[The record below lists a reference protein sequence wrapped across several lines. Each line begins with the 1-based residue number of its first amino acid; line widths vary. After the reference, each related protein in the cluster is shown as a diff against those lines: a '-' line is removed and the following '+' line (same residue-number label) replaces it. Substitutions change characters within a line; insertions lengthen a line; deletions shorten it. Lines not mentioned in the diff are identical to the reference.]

1 MPVLLTNTGYPNW
14 MCAININQHWKPM
27 EFVAVGEGKSLLSC
41 PPRWRD
47 LAPHQCLGA
56 LTPVGVA
63 ANNRC
68 YKMPRYRKYFNFG
81 CQPLEL
87 LAAKIVNG
95 IRSKYWD
102 AIGVD
107 SNRDSPREP
116 HLKSKSNQ
124 EDSRSTS
131 STKFSLAIC
140 VSGSKK
146 QTCMQTQLFLSY
158 MAMDKKVRAD
168 PKLLTSTPDLLV
180 LATTT
185 YE

>member
-1 MPVLLTNTGYPNW
+1 
-14 MCAININQHWKPM
+14 M

-63 ANNRC
+63 ANNRLRSASRAAC
-68 YKMPRYRKYFNFG
+68 SQNCQWYK
-81 CQPLEL
+81 
-87 LAAKIVNG
+87 VNTC
-95 IRSKYWD
+95 WD
-102 AIGVD
+102 AIGLD

-116 HLKSKSNQ
+116 HLKSKLNQ

-158 MAMDKKVRAD
+158 MAMVKKLRAD
-168 PKLLTSTPDLLV
+168 PKLSTSTPDLLV